1 MNAQE
6 MSDSLNRSVK
16 LAMDS
21 GEAATPE
28 EALGLFRQYRLR
40 ISVGPDIAQSPTKQA
55 ALLTAVNVG
64 QRCFLGGVEVASCPD
79 AALLIPWR
87 RCGTVKE
94 AVTDLQGALAST
106 GSSDAP
112 TIIIGDALPDRQ
124 TDFALRVTYDGWRA
138 GVVPEDDGRRLAE
151 VQEFTPSGVFAGAA
165 AVSEA
170 FQCVRGHNARAGR
183 RDVGLS
189 LWRPDSEMSWLND
202 QETGPELEW
211 LPKQLWVIGL
221 GHLGQAF
228 LWTLGFL
235 PYENPAEML
244 LVLQD
249 FDSLVRA
256 NDSTSPL
263 TYRSILGRK
272 KTRAMAEWC
281 EERGFQ
287 TRIQERRFA
296 ANFRV
301 DDEEPRVALCGVDNE
316 AARAVLEDVGFAQV
330 LEAGL
335 GLGTEEYLAFQVHCF
350 PSSRQARQRWG
361 KPSDARKFGE
371 AVLSQP
377 AYQSLAAKGVDQ
389 CGLTTLAGR
398 SVGAAFVGAGTSAV
412 VIAELLRMCIGGH
425 RYEVIDGSLR
435 SLEHRLAIPSEI
447 LTLPFNPGLTKAK
460 VHSELFAAA

>member
-40 ISVGPDIAQSPTKQA
+40 INVGPDIAQSPTKQA

-64 QRCFLGGVEVASCPD
+64 RRCFLGGVEVAGCPD

-94 AVTDLQGALAST
+94 AVTGLQGALAST

-112 TIIIGDALPDRQ
+112 TIIIGDAPPAHQ
-124 TDFALRVTYDGWRA
+124 ADFALRVTYDGWRA

-151 VQEFTPSGVFAGAA
+151 AQEFTPSGVFAGAA

-170 FQCVRGHNARAGR
+170 FQYVRGRNARAGR

-189 LWRPDSEMSWLND
+189 LWRPDSEVSWLND
-202 QETGPELEW
+202 QEAGPELQW
-211 LPKQLWVIGL
+211 LPNQLWLIGL

-235 PYENPAEML
+235 PYENPAEVL

-263 TYRSILGRK
+263 TDQSILGRK

-316 AARAVLEDVGFAQV
+316 AARAALEDVGFEQV
-330 LEAGL
+330 IEAGL

-361 KPSDARKFGE
+361 KPSDAGKFGE

-377 AYQSLAAKGVDQ
+377 AYQSLAVKGVDR

-398 SVGAAFVGAGTSAV
+398 SVGAAFVGAATSAV
-412 VIAELLRMCIGGH
+412 VIAEILRMCIGGR

-435 SLEHRLAIPSEI
+435 SLEYRLAIPSEL
-447 LTLPFNPGLTKAK
+447 LTLPFNPGLTKAT
-460 VHSELFAAA
+460 VHSELLAAA